1 MYPYP
6 VKQRTSLKA
15 ASFTESVIRE
25 MSREALAHGAINLAQ
40 GFPDFPAPD
49 FIKRAAVE
57 AIEQDLNQYAI
68 TWGAPSLRNA
78 LSRKMGEL
86 YHLDI
91 DPDREITVCCG
102 STEGMISA
110 LLAVVNPGDEV
121 IVFEPYYENYGPDTI
136 LCGAV
141 PRFVRLH
148 PPDFALDEE
157 ELRAAFS
164 SKTKAIIINTPNNP
178 SGKVFSAE
186 ELATIAHYCREYDVL
201 ALTDEIYEHIIYD
214 GLRHTPMATIE
225 GMRDRTITIS
235 GISKT
240 FSVTGWRVGYVIA
253 PPDITGAVRKV
264 HDFLTVG
271 TAAPLQEAAARAIAS
286 GGEYYR
292 ELGDFYA
299 RRRDYFL
306 GVLRNAGFACHS
318 PAGAYYIMADISP
331 WRCSDDVAFAKY
343 LTREIGVAA
352 VPGSSFYNEKGSAGA
367 GMVRFTFCKK
377 METLEAAAER
387 LRKLNTA

>member
-1 MYPYP
+1 MHPYP
-6 VKQRTSLKA
+6 IKQRTSLKA
-15 ASFTESVIRE
+15 ASFTESVIRQ
-25 MSREALAHGAINLAQ
+25 MTREALAHGAINLAQ

-49 FIKRAAVE
+49 FIKKAAVE

-68 TWGAPSLRNA
+68 TWGAPSLRRA
-78 LSRKMGEL
+78 LSRKMGDL
-86 YHLDI
+86 YHLDV

-102 STEGMISA
+102 STEGMISS
-110 LLAVVNPGDEV
+110 LLAVVNPGEEV
-121 IVFEPYYENYGPDTI
+121 IVFEPFYENYGPDAV

-141 PRFVRLH
+141 PRPVRLH
-148 PPDFALDEE
+148 PPDFTLDEE

-164 SKTKAIIINTPNNP
+164 SKTKAVIINTPNNP

-186 ELATIAHYCREYDVL
+186 ELAIIAKYCREYDVL
-201 ALTDEIYEHIIYD
+201 AITDEIYEHIVYD
-214 GLRHTPMATIE
+214 GFRHIPMATLE
-225 GMRDRTITIS
+225 GMRDRTITVS

-271 TAAPLQEAAARAIAS
+271 TAAPLQEAAARAIAA

-292 ELGDFYA
+292 ELAAFYA
-299 RRRDYFL
+299 RRRDYL
-306 GVLRNAGFACHS
+306 LDVLRSTGFSCHS

-331 WRCSDDVAFAKY
+331 WRCSDDVAFAQY
-343 LTREIGVAA
+343 LTREIGVAV
-352 VPGSSFYNEKGSAGA
+352 VPGSSFYSEKDSAGTK
-367 GMVRFTFCKK
+367 MVRFAFCKK

-387 LRKLNTA
+387 LRKLDAV

>member
-15 ASFTESVIRE
+15 ASFTESVIRQ
-25 MSREALAHGAINLAQ
+25 MTREALAHGAINLAQ

-57 AIEQDLNQYAI
+57 AIEQDHNQYAI
-68 TWGAPSLRNA
+68 TWGAPSLRSA
-78 LSRKMGEL
+78 LARKMEDL
-86 YHLDI
+86 YHLAV

-102 STEGMISA
+102 STEGMISS
-110 LLAVVNPGDEV
+110 LLAVVDPGEEV
-121 IVFEPYYENYGPDTI
+121 IVFEPFYENYGPDAV

-141 PRFVRLH
+141 PRSVRLH

-164 SKTKAIIINTPNNP
+164 SRTKAIIINTPNNP

-186 ELATIAHYCREYDVL
+186 ELAIIAKYCEEYNVI
-201 ALTDEIYEHIIYD
+201 AITDEIYEHIVYD
-214 GLRHTPMATIE
+214 GFRHVPMATLE
-225 GMRDRTITIS
+225 GMRDRTITVS

-253 PPDITGAVRKV
+253 PPDITGAIRKV

-271 TAAPLQEAAARAIAS
+271 TAAPLQEAAARAIAA

-292 ELGDFYA
+292 ELAAFYA
-299 RRRDYFL
+299 SRRDYL
-306 GVLRNAGFACHS
+306 LDVLRSTGFSCHS

-331 WRCSDDVAFAKY
+331 WRCGDDVAFAQY
-343 LTREIGVAA
+343 LTREIGVAV
-352 VPGSSFYNEKGSAGA
+352 VPGSSFYSEKDSPGA
-367 GMVRFTFCKK
+367 KMVRFTFCKK
-377 METLEAAAER
+377 RETLEAAAER
-387 LRKLNTA
+387 LRKLSTP